1 MEDTSKPKNWL
12 SRNWKWL
19 VPVVGLG
26 MLLACIACVALVA
39 TTVFGTIKSSEPYQ
53 QAMDIIQQSPE
64 AAEALGTPIQA
75 GFFVG
80 GSIQVTGP
88 TGGAELS
95 IPVSGPEGS
104 GTLYVVGVKTLG
116 TWKLINLELALKD
129 SGTRLNLLGDR

>member
-1 MEDTSKPKNWL
+1 MRRVRGIGHDH
-12 SRNWKWL
+12 
-19 VPVVGLG
+19 V
-26 MLLACIACVALVA
+26 
-39 TTVFGTIKSSEPYQ
+39 
-53 QAMDIIQQSPE
+53 QQSPE

-80 GSIQVTGP
+80 GSIQVTGS

-129 SGTRLNLLGDR
+129 SGTRLNLLGGR